1 MEQSILALCDEET
14 ARAAAHWD
22 ERIVQLQ
29 SQRISRTR
37 WWEDETTL
45 RHINSLVGQPDLP
58 VMHGAFHYRI
68 RDFFNGTKDLKA
80 ISVGCGMGAKEL
92 WLMQL
97 VDFDRFDLYD
107 ISSVNIGIG
116 EAEAERQG
124 VSSKANFFT
133 ANAFVAANETD
144 YDLVYWNNSLHHM
157 PDVAA
162 AVSWSK
168 ERLKPGGLFAMDD
181 FVGPDRFQWTDENLA
196 WATRVRYALS
206 ERLLASPYA
215 DAVVVDRE
223 CGKPT
228 VEEVIAADPSEA
240 MDSGRILAEVRRAF
254 PEVEIIPTGG
264 ALYHLALNDIFCN
277 FVTES
282 DLDCLRQILLLD
294 ELLAKKGTTQY
305 AVAFGTR

>member
-1 MEQSILALCDEET
+1 LNVRDEQVVK
-14 ARAAAHWD
+14 AAAHWD
-22 ERIVQLQ
+22 EQIVQLQ
-29 SQRISRTR
+29 SRTVSRTR

-45 RHINSLVGQPDLP
+45 RHINSLVGQPDP
-58 VMHGAFHYRI
+58 PIMHGAFHRRI
-68 RDFFNGTKDLKA
+68 CDHFDGRSELKA

-107 ISSVNIGIG
+107 ISPVNIELGK
-116 EAEAERQG
+116 AEAERQG
-124 VSSKANFFT
+124 VSSKAHFYV
-133 ANAFVAANETD
+133 ANAFEEASETD

-157 PDVAA
+157 PDVEAA
-162 AVSWSK
+162 IRWSK

-196 WATRVRYALS
+196 WATKVRSALS

-215 DAVVVDRE
+215 EAVFLPRE

-228 VEEVIAADPSEA
+228 LDEIMAADPSEA
-240 MDSGRILAEVRRAF
+240 MDSGCILAEVRRAF
-254 PEVEIIPTGG
+254 PEAEIIPTGG
-264 ALYHLALNDIFCN
+264 ALYHLALNDTFCN

-294 ELLAKKGTTQY
+294 ELLAKHGTTQY
-305 AVAFGTR
+305 AVAFGIK